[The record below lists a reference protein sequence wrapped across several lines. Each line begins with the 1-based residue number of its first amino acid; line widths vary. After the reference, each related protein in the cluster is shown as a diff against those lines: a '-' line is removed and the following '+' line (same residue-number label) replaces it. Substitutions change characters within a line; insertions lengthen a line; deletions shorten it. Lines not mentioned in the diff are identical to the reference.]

1 MAFGLG
7 GILLTR
13 LQRDIELA
21 RQAAL
26 TAASYTA
33 KQGQTPQIVA
43 KALGYSDGG
52 QAIAKANN
60 MRVDQV
66 LDAGAVLVIPKID
79 PATNASQVKFNDAV
93 AASRNTTPPP
103 ILADVQAGKSIDEI
117 AGDRGISRPDVIRQ
131 MEAAGLE
138 LETTDPTSD
147 NGDVRTIRIIDCK
160 TGGVIATHYEDFQ
173 HGGTSATITNAEGKE
188 IDVSASKGTGSI
200 AQRPFMP
207 QGNPEQETDGRVDHR
222 IRRNETLDGIARVY
236 NQAQPDILA
245 FNGSIADANRI
256 NEGASLL
263 VLSKE
268 RRTSLE
274 TIKALQADI
283 DKAASPAEKDA
294 KTKTLR
300 LAVNTD
306 MLSAAKNGGYAPETL
321 KLHLDQRQ
329 ADLEA
334 LGPKADSYKTIV
346 ADERK
351 AVEEGF
357 NAVFKPLSASITAA
371 QQNSSGWGDVQAE
384 ITRQFETLAKDA
396 PDGGEAAI
404 NSARETLKIY
414 GPADSKFTDALDAS
428 GYDVLVAKP
437 ARRVQDAYAKGE
449 NKFNGLDGDA
459 GREAQREDGASRA
472 AKTLDEVTKNV
483 TPETAI
489 LILKEANKETN
500 AQGNPKTKV
509 IDEIEQAIGK
519 RAAIASGAS
528 PDHRLGGKNSNI
540 AEEIKF
546 SLQLTQ
552 RDTVASYS
560 SVLGHLAQAPQGKTF
575 IDERAQ
581 SIAKSI
587 KSTQDQT
594 FSDWENRLPEKVRG
608 FTLEEKK
615 KIGKEMGIPYPEIK
629 AASPDSAGEP
639 FRNAI
644 AAGKDPSL
652 TLAVI
657 GQLKKTGDNANASL
671 LLDAATKGTHDLVAN
686 SRNVVGEF
694 SKDHLVVADDWKSA
708 LSTKQLT
715 DGINAS
721 IAKNPGS
728 KDKMDAQGALV
739 FRSLA
744 ALHAAEGDMQGLQGF
759 DRYQA
764 GISALEHDD
773 QTQFAVNNS
782 EEAWK
787 EMGKA
792 YIASTTPPEKVPVP
806 NTPSLFWSG
815 RAVIGMHKT
824 LAAYEALGGN
834 KVYKPPT
841 PGSIDI
847 ASRLNPAQV
856 DGKLAQSSSILL
868 NGPNA
873 ATDPAA
879 RKAALESLSKS
890 FDGSKFD
897 PRAGITTASGFGKGL
912 SAIQGLLYLGSTAE
926 NAANPDLLS
935 KSFAV
940 WLTGGVAYEASQLGA
955 GLARSVVENGRFPKG
970 GFLDRASSFAEVS
983 GTPKW
988 SWFAKY
994 FDRAGGLLM
1003 VAYTLDHVAKGK
1015 WANSAFAATTTL
1027 GTFLSM
1033 MKSPKAGLWGA
1044 GLAVVGI
1051 VGEMVYNNIRRS
1063 QAASYYE
1070 GPTEEFL
1077 IKADFRPD
1085 TAKILADHDDDGNS
1099 VGSVIVPLAKQL
1111 NMQPEALTEALRRS
1125 SDDTKLKEFVR
1136 NVHEVKPDKKSGQY
1150 PMSAPERLPPLKMP
1164 DGGTVSRDPSNGRA
1178 RTIPEL
1184 ADWVRHNLV
1193 LTS

>member
-1 MAFGLG
+1 MTFGPG
-7 GILLTR
+7 AILFSKLYR
-13 LQRDIELA
+13 NIELA
-21 RQAAL
+21 KQAAI
-26 TAASYTA
+26 AAATYSA
-33 KQGQTPQIVA
+33 KQGQTPQIIA

-52 QAIAKANN
+52 QALAKANN

-66 LDAGAVLVIPKID
+66 LDMGTVLVIPKID
-79 PATNASQVKFNDAV
+79 PVTDASQVKFNSAV
-93 AASRNTTPPP
+93 AASKNGAPPS
-103 ILADVQAGKSIDEI
+103 ILADVEAGKSIDQMV
-117 AGDRGISRPDVIRQ
+117 ADRGLSRPEIIRQ
-131 MEAAGLE
+131 MEAAGLG
-138 LETTDPTSD
+138 LETVDPTSD
-147 NGDVRTIRIIDCK
+147 NGDVRTIRIVDRESGK
-160 TGGVIATHYEDFQ
+160 VIASHYEDFQ
-173 HGGTSATITNAEGKE
+173 HGDTSATITNAEGKE
-188 IDVSASKGTGSI
+188 VAVPISKAPINSS
-200 AQRPFMP
+200 QKPFTP
-207 QGNPEQETDGRVDHR
+207 QGDPEQEVDGRVDHR
-222 IRRNETLDGIARVY
+222 IQKTENLDGIARVY
-236 NQAQPDILA
+236 NQARSDILE
-245 FNGSIADANRI
+245 FNPIPDANRI
-256 NEGASLL
+256 NEGGSLL

-274 TIKALQADI
+274 TINSLQADV
-283 DKAASPAEKDA
+283 DKAVSPAEKDD
-294 KTKTLR
+294 KTRALK

-306 MLSAAKNGGYAPETL
+306 LLSAAKNGGYAPETL
-321 KLHLDQRQ
+321 KLYLDQRQ
-329 ADLEA
+329 GDLEA
-334 LGPKADSYKTIV
+334 LGPKTGAYKTIV
-346 ADERK
+346 SDERK
-351 AVEEGF
+351 AVEDGF
-357 NAVFKPLSASITAA
+357 NAVFKPLSSSITAA
-371 QQNSSGWGDVQAE
+371 QQDPSRWGDVQTE

-404 NSARETLKIY
+404 NNARETLKLY
-414 GPADSKFTDALDAS
+414 GPADIKFTDALDAS
-428 GYDVLVAKP
+428 GYEVLVGKP
-437 ARRVQDAYAKGE
+437 ARSVQEAYSKGE
-449 NKFNGLDGDA
+449 NKFNGLNGHA
-459 GREAQREDGASRA
+459 GKEAQREDGASRA
-472 AKTLDEVTKNV
+472 AKTLNEVTKNL

-500 AQGNPKTKV
+500 ALGDPKTKV
-509 IDEIEQAIGK
+509 IDLIEQTIGK
-519 RAAIASGAS
+519 RTAIASGAS
-528 PDHRLGGKNSNI
+528 PDHLLGGKNSNI
-540 AEEIKF
+540 ADEIKF

-552 RDTVASYS
+552 RDTVANYS
-560 SVLGHLAQAPQGKTF
+560 SVMGHIVKAPQGKTI
-575 IDERAQ
+575 IDERAL

-594 FSDWENRLPEKVRG
+594 FTDWENKLPEKTRG
-608 FTLEEKK
+608 FTLDDKK

-629 AASPDSAGEP
+629 AAMPDQIGEP
-639 FRNAI
+639 FRKAVAN
-644 AAGKDPSL
+644 GEDPSL

-657 GQLKKTGDNANASL
+657 KQLKNSGDVANAAIV
-671 LLDAATKGTHDLVAN
+671 LDAAIKGADDLVAN
-686 SRNVVGEF
+686 SRNIVGEF
-694 SKDHLVVADDWKSA
+694 SKDHLVVADDWKSS

-715 DGINAS
+715 DGINES

-728 KDKMDAQGALV
+728 KDKMDAQGTLI

-744 ALHAAEGDMQGLQGF
+744 ALHGVESDLQGLPGF

-764 GISALEHDD
+764 SIHTLEHDD

-782 EEAWK
+782 EGAWK
-787 EMGKA
+787 EMGEA
-792 YIASTTPPEKVPVP
+792 YIESTTPADKVPVP

-834 KVYKPPT
+834 KAYKPPT
-841 PGSIDI
+841 PGSIDL

-856 DGKLAQSSSILL
+856 DGKLAQSSSVLL

-873 ATDPAA
+873 TTDPAA

-912 SAIQGLLYLGSTAE
+912 AAIQGLLYLGSTAE

-940 WLTGGVAYEASQLGA
+940 WLTGGIAYEAGQFGA

-988 SWFAKY
+988 NWFSKY
-994 FDRAGGLLM
+994 FDRAGGVLM

-1051 VGEMVYNNIRRS
+1051 VGEMVYNNIRKS

-1070 GPTEEFL
+1070 GPTEQFL
-1077 IKADFRPD
+1077 IKANFRPEA
-1085 TAKILADHDDDGNS
+1085 AKILADHDDEGNS
-1099 VGSVIVPLAKQL
+1099 VGSIIEPLAKQL
-1111 NMQPEALTEALRRS
+1111 KMTPEALTEMLRTS
-1125 SDDTKLKEFVR
+1125 TDDARLKEFVR
-1136 NVHEVKPDKKSGQY
+1136 NVHEVKPDKNSRQY

-1164 DGGTVSRDPSNGRA
+1164 DGGTVSRDPSEGRA

-1184 ADWVRHNLV
+1184 ADWVGQNLI
-1193 LTS
+1193 LTN